1 MRRGPSLKRKP
12 EPDPIYNSLL
22 VSQLINQVLLDGKKD
37 LASNIVYS
45 ALELVEK
52 QTGSDPINTL
62 KDAFENVR
70 PQIETKSRRVGG
82 TNYQV
87 PMEVP
92 QRRSTTLAIRWMVD
106 SSRKRGENTMSERL
120 GREILDASL
129 LINLLVDSKGK
140 IILNQALDLE
150 DAEVGLN
157 CLAIPLYHEGKI
169 DAVLGVAGPA
179 ARIPAS
185 QLRAFASKLQRV
197 SL

>member
-37 LASNIVYS
+37 LASNIVYT
-45 ALELVEK
+45 ALQPVEK
-52 QTGSDPINTL
+52 QTGSEPLNIL

-106 SSRKRGENTMSERL
+106 ASRKRGEKTMSERL
-120 GREILDASL
+120 GREILDAS
-129 LINLLVDSKGK
+129 NKTGASVKK
-140 IILNQALDLE
+140 RE
-150 DAEVGLN
+150 DVHKMAESN
-157 CLAIPLYHEGKI
+157 
-169 DAVLGVAGPA
+169 
-179 ARIPAS
+179 
-185 QLRAFASKLQRV
+185 RAFAHYRW
-197 SL
+197 

>member
-45 ALELVEK
+45 AMQLVEK
-52 QTGSDPINTL
+52 QTGSDPLNTL

-106 SSRKRGENTMSERL
+106 SSRKRGEKTMSERL
-120 GREILDASL
+120 GREILDAS
-129 LINLLVDSKGK
+129 NKTGASVKK
-140 IILNQALDLE
+140 RE
-150 DAEVGLN
+150 DVHKMAESN
-157 CLAIPLYHEGKI
+157 
-169 DAVLGVAGPA
+169 
-179 ARIPAS
+179 
-185 QLRAFASKLQRV
+185 RAFAHYRW
-197 SL
+197 

>member
-1 MRRGPSLKRKP
+1 MRRGPSLIRKP
-12 EPDPIYNSLL
+12 EPAPIYNSLL

-52 QTGSDPINTL
+52 QTGSDPLNTL

-120 GREILDASL
+120 GREILDAS
-129 LINLLVDSKGK
+129 NKTGASVKK
-140 IILNQALDLE
+140 RE
-150 DAEVGLN
+150 DVHKMAESN
-157 CLAIPLYHEGKI
+157 
-169 DAVLGVAGPA
+169 
-179 ARIPAS
+179 
-185 QLRAFASKLQRV
+185 RAFAHYRW
-197 SL
+197 

>member
-1 MRRGPSLKRKP
+1 MRRRPSLKRKP

-45 ALELVEK
+45 AMQLVEK
-52 QTGSDPINTL
+52 QTGSDPLNTL

-106 SSRKRGENTMSERL
+106 SSRKRGEKTMSERL
-120 GREILDASL
+120 GREILDAS
-129 LINLLVDSKGK
+129 NKTGASVKK
-140 IILNQALDLE
+140 RE
-150 DAEVGLN
+150 DVHKMAESN
-157 CLAIPLYHEGKI
+157 
-169 DAVLGVAGPA
+169 
-179 ARIPAS
+179 
-185 QLRAFASKLQRV
+185 RAFAHYRW
-197 SL
+197 

>member
-45 ALELVEK
+45 ALQLVEK
-52 QTGSDPINTL
+52 QTSADPLNTL

-70 PQIETKSRRVGG
+70 PQIETKTRRVGG

-106 SSRKRGENTMSERL
+106 SSRKRGEKTMSERL
-120 GREILDASL
+120 GREILDAS
-129 LINLLVDSKGK
+129 NKTGASVKK
-140 IILNQALDLE
+140 RE
-150 DAEVGLN
+150 DVHKMAESN
-157 CLAIPLYHEGKI
+157 
-169 DAVLGVAGPA
+169 
-179 ARIPAS
+179 
-185 QLRAFASKLQRV
+185 RAFAHYRW
-197 SL
+197 

>member
-52 QTGSDPINTL
+52 QTGSDPLNTL

-70 PQIETKSRRVGG
+70 PQIETKSRRVDG

-87 PMEVP
+87 TMEVP

-106 SSRKRGENTMSERL
+106 SSRKRGENTMHERL
-120 GREILDASL
+120 GREILDAS
-129 LINLLVDSKGK
+129 NKTGASVKK
-140 IILNQALDLE
+140 RE
-150 DAEVGLN
+150 DVHKMAESN
-157 CLAIPLYHEGKI
+157 
-169 DAVLGVAGPA
+169 
-179 ARIPAS
+179 
-185 QLRAFASKLQRV
+185 RAFAHYRW
-197 SL
+197 

>member
-45 ALELVEK
+45 ALQLVEK
-52 QTGSDPINTL
+52 QTGSEPLNIL

-106 SSRKRGENTMSERL
+106 SSRKRGEKTMSERL
-120 GREILDASL
+120 GREILDAS
-129 LINLLVDSKGK
+129 NKTGASVKK
-140 IILNQALDLE
+140 RE
-150 DAEVGLN
+150 DVHKMAESN
-157 CLAIPLYHEGKI
+157 
-169 DAVLGVAGPA
+169 
-179 ARIPAS
+179 
-185 QLRAFASKLQRV
+185 RAFAHYRW
-197 SL
+197 

>member
-52 QTGSDPINTL
+52 QTGSDPLNTL

-106 SSRKRGENTMSERL
+106 SSRKRGENTMHERL
-120 GREILDASL
+120 GREILDAS
-129 LINLLVDSKGK
+129 NKTG
-140 IILNQALDLE
+140 
-150 DAEVGLN
+150 
-157 CLAIPLYHEGKI
+157 
-169 DAVLGVAGPA
+169 
-179 ARIPAS
+179 AS
-185 QLRAFASKLQRV
+185 VKKKRRCS
-197 SL
+197 

>member
-12 EPDPIYNSLL
+12 EPDPVYNSLL

-52 QTGSDPINTL
+52 QTGSDPVNTL

-106 SSRKRGENTMSERL
+106 SSRKRGEKTMHERL
-120 GREILDASL
+120 GREILDAS
-129 LINLLVDSKGK
+129 NKTGASVKK
-140 IILNQALDLE
+140 RE
-150 DAEVGLN
+150 DVHKMAESN
-157 CLAIPLYHEGKI
+157 
-169 DAVLGVAGPA
+169 
-179 ARIPAS
+179 
-185 QLRAFASKLQRV
+185 RAFAHYRW
-197 SL
+197 

>member
-1 MRRGPSLKRKP
+1 MRRGPSLKRRP

-45 ALELVEK
+45 ALEIVEK
-52 QTGSDPINTL
+52 QTGSDPLNTL

-106 SSRKRGENTMSERL
+106 SSRKRGENTMHERL
-120 GREILDASL
+120 GREILDAS
-129 LINLLVDSKGK
+129 NKTGASVKK
-140 IILNQALDLE
+140 RE
-150 DAEVGLN
+150 DVHKMAESN
-157 CLAIPLYHEGKI
+157 
-169 DAVLGVAGPA
+169 
-179 ARIPAS
+179 
-185 QLRAFASKLQRV
+185 RAFAHYRW
-197 SL
+197 

>member
-1 MRRGPSLKRKP
+1 MRRGPSLKRRP

-45 ALELVEK
+45 ALEIVEK
-52 QTGSDPINTL
+52 QTGSDPLNTL

-92 QRRSTTLAIRWMVD
+92 QRRSTALAIRWMVD
-106 SSRKRGENTMSERL
+106 SSRKRGEKTMSERL
-120 GREILDASL
+120 GREILDAS
-129 LINLLVDSKGK
+129 NKTGASVKK
-140 IILNQALDLE
+140 RE
-150 DAEVGLN
+150 DVHKMAESN
-157 CLAIPLYHEGKI
+157 
-169 DAVLGVAGPA
+169 
-179 ARIPAS
+179 
-185 QLRAFASKLQRV
+185 RAFAHYRW
-197 SL
+197 

>member
-12 EPDPIYNSLL
+12 EPDPIFNSLL
-22 VSQLINQVLLDGKKD
+22 VSQLINQVLLNGKKD

-52 QTGSDPINTL
+52 QTGSDPLNTL

-120 GREILDASL
+120 GREILDAS
-129 LINLLVDSKGK
+129 NKTGASVKK
-140 IILNQALDLE
+140 RE
-150 DAEVGLN
+150 DVHKMAESN
-157 CLAIPLYHEGKI
+157 
-169 DAVLGVAGPA
+169 
-179 ARIPAS
+179 
-185 QLRAFASKLQRV
+185 RAFAHYRW
-197 SL
+197 

>member
-1 MRRGPSLKRKP
+1 M
-12 EPDPIYNSLL
+12 

-52 QTGSDPINTL
+52 QTGSDPLNIL
-62 KDAFENVR
+62 KNAFENVR

-92 QRRSTTLAIRWMVD
+92 QRRSTTLAIRWMID

-120 GREILDASL
+120 GREILDAS
-129 LINLLVDSKGK
+129 NKTGASVKK
-140 IILNQALDLE
+140 RE
-150 DAEVGLN
+150 DVHKMAESN
-157 CLAIPLYHEGKI
+157 
-169 DAVLGVAGPA
+169 
-179 ARIPAS
+179 
-185 QLRAFASKLQRV
+185 RAFAHYRW
-197 SL
+197 

>member
-1 MRRGPSLKRKP
+1 MRRGPSIKRKP

-37 LASNIVYS
+37 LASNIVYT
-45 ALELVEK
+45 ALQIVEK
-52 QTGSDPINTL
+52 QTGSEPLNIL

-106 SSRKRGENTMSERL
+106 SSRKRGEKTMSERL
-120 GREILDASL
+120 GREILDAS
-129 LINLLVDSKGK
+129 NKTGASVKK
-140 IILNQALDLE
+140 RE
-150 DAEVGLN
+150 DVHKMAESN
-157 CLAIPLYHEGKI
+157 
-169 DAVLGVAGPA
+169 
-179 ARIPAS
+179 
-185 QLRAFASKLQRV
+185 RAFAHYRW
-197 SL
+197 

>member
-37 LASNIVYS
+37 LASNIVYT
-45 ALELVEK
+45 ALELVET
-52 QTGSDPINTL
+52 QTGSDPLNTL

-106 SSRKRGENTMSERL
+106 SSRKRGEKTMSERL
-120 GREILDASL
+120 GREILDAS
-129 LINLLVDSKGK
+129 NKTGASVKK
-140 IILNQALDLE
+140 RE
-150 DAEVGLN
+150 DVHKMAESN
-157 CLAIPLYHEGKI
+157 
-169 DAVLGVAGPA
+169 
-179 ARIPAS
+179 
-185 QLRAFASKLQRV
+185 RAFAHYRW
-197 SL
+197 

>member
-45 ALELVEK
+45 ALQLVEK
-52 QTGSDPINTL
+52 QTSADPLNTL

-106 SSRKRGENTMSERL
+106 SSRKRGEKTMSERL
-120 GREILDASL
+120 GREILDAS
-129 LINLLVDSKGK
+129 NKTGASVKK
-140 IILNQALDLE
+140 RE
-150 DAEVGLN
+150 DVHEMAESN
-157 CLAIPLYHEGKI
+157 
-169 DAVLGVAGPA
+169 
-179 ARIPAS
+179 
-185 QLRAFASKLQRV
+185 RAFAHYRW
-197 SL
+197 